1 MTPENFCYW
10 LKGFDEITN
19 GQPPGPA
26 QWEVIRKHLALVF
39 LQVIDSPAILQEHEV
54 TQQELDRYLPDQV
67 FPEYCVGGLRP
78 LINPDLLKP
87 TC

>member
-26 QWEVIRKHLALVF
+26 QWEVIRNHLALVF
-39 LQVIDSPAILQEHEV
+39 LQVIDSPTILQEHKVVKEEIYPSNIDE
-54 TQQELDRYLPDQV
+54 TLPKRT
-67 FPEYCVGGLRP
+67 VGP
-78 LINPDLLKP
+78 WFNPDFLKP
-87 TC
+87 IC